1 MTTQKVYAGIIPFVG
16 IQLLMPGVIAT
27 FPGRATGLPNLL
39 FRQGGG
45 SVSAGAFRPPFPALP
60 LRIAEQGLSL
70 PDIRER
76 LHQDQALADPNHM
89 EGKMFKR
96 LTLAAIVAA
105 MAATTASAQELR
117 FFRIGTGGTA
127 GTYYPIGGLLANAIS
142 NPPGSR
148 PCDQGG
154 SCGVP
159 GLVASAVSS
168 NGSVANVNAIA
179 GGTLESGF
187 AQSDVANWAHSGTGI
202 WEGKP
207 AVDSLRAIANLY
219 PESIHL
225 VARADAGIASVAD
238 LKGKKVSLD
247 EPGSGTLVD
256 ARIILEGYGLTEA
269 DVTAEFLKPN
279 QAADRMR
286 DGQMDAFFFVGGFP
300 AGAIAE
306 LASSVKITLV
316 PIEGDA
322 AAAIRTKYPFFAEDL
337 VPGGTYDGVT
347 ADTKTLAV
355 GAQWITSAAQPDD
368 LIYEITKALWND
380 GTRKLLDS
388 GHSKGKAIRAETGL
402 AGVGIPLHAGAE
414 KFYREAGLLK

>member
-1 MTTQKVYAGIIPFVG
+1 MLKGF
-16 IQLLMPGVIAT
+16 
-27 FPGRATGLPNLL
+27 
-39 FRQGGG
+39 
-45 SVSAGAFRPPFPALP
+45 
-60 LRIAEQGLSL
+60 
-70 PDIRER
+70 
-76 LHQDQALADPNHM
+76 
-89 EGKMFKR
+89 
-96 LTLAAIVAA
+96 TLATVVAL
-105 MAATTASAQELR
+105 MLGTAATAQELN

-142 NPPGSR
+142 SPPGSR
-148 PCDQGG
+148 TCEDGG

-187 AQSDVANWAHSGTGI
+187 VQSDVANWAHSGTGI

-207 AVDSLRAIANLY
+207 AVENLRAIANLY

-225 VARADAGIASVAD
+225 VARADAGITSVAD

-256 ARIILEGYGLTEA
+256 ARIILEGYGLGEA
-269 DVTAEFLKPN
+269 DVQAEFLKPN

-306 LASSVKITLV
+306 LASQVAITLV
-316 PIEGDA
+316 PIEGDG
-322 AAAIRTKYPFFAEDL
+322 AAAIREKYPFFAEDL
-337 VPGGTYDGVT
+337 VPAGTYDGVS
-347 ADTKTLAV
+347 ADVTTLAV
-355 GAQWITSAAQPDD
+355 GAQWVTSEAQSEEV
-368 LIYEITKALWND
+368 IYGITKALWNEN
-380 GTRKLLDS
+380 TRKMLDS
-388 GHSKGKAIRAETGL
+388 GHAKGKAIRTETAL
-402 AGVGIPLHAGAE
+402 AGVGIPLHPGAE